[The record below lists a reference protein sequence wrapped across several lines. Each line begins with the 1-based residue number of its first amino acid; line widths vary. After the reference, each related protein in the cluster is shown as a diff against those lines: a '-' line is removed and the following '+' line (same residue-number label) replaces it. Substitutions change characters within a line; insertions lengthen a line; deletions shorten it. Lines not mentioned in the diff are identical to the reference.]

1 MGACA
6 YEGREEA
13 AHLQCRIADLRC
25 KEVVNIADGNRL
37 GNVEDVLVDTG
48 SGHIVALVAPG
59 PCRFL
64 GLFFPGDDVIIRWEC
79 VRRIGEDL
87 ILVEIH
93 GACERM
99 KRPKR
104 WFI

>member
-1 MGACA
+1 M
-6 YEGREEA
+6 
-13 AHLQCRIADLRC
+13 QCRIADLRC
-25 KEVVNIADGNRL
+25 KEIVNIADGMRM
-37 GNVEDVLVDTG
+37 GNVEDVLVDTV
-48 SGHIVALVAPG
+48 SGRVMALVAPG

-87 ILVEIH
+87 ILVEIR
-93 GACERM
+93 GQCERC

-104 WFI
+104 WFF

>member
-1 MGACA
+1 M
-6 YEGREEA
+6 
-13 AHLQCRIADLRC
+13 QCRIADLRC
-25 KEVVNIADGNRL
+25 KEVVNITDGMRM

-48 SGHIVALVAPG
+48 NGRVMALVVPG

-64 GLFFPGDDVIIRWEC
+64 GLFFPGDDFIIRWES

-87 ILVEIH
+87 ILVELR
-93 GACERM
+93 GECERC

-104 WFI
+104 WFF